1 MSIISNGRLF
11 DFLDKYKN
19 SFSDLE
25 KLSNFDDENIRKIVR
40 DFIHD
45 IYDFAYAHNI
55 YDYPSVMLYDKQF
68 FYVEGKKSKDY
79 FLFLVYVVRHEH
91 GAYDPVASVMEM
103 ICMYKRFSTISV
115 SDVIN
120 KLLDVNHNK
129 KFYVIDNA
137 LYCSYCNDYYKC
149 DGINWINSDYEQIKN
164 LSCSGKTEE
173 EVINKYGIDVV
184 IKTLELF

>member
-1 MSIISNGRLF
+1 MSIKSNGRLF

-19 SFSDLE
+19 SFNDLE
-25 KLSNFDDENIRKIVR
+25 KISNFEDIVIRNIVH

-68 FYVEGKKSKDY
+68 FYAEGKKSKDY
-79 FLFLVYVVRHEH
+79 FLFLVYVVRQEH
-91 GAYDPVASVMEM
+91 GAYDPVAAVMEM

-120 KLLDVNHNK
+120 KLLDVNYNK
-129 KFYVIDNA
+129 KYYVIDDI
-137 LYCSYCNDYYKC
+137 LYCSYCSDIYKN
-149 DGINWINSDYEQIKN
+149 DGINWISCDYKQIKEIE
-164 LSCSGKTEE
+164 SFEKTEE
-173 EVINKYGIDVV
+173 EVINKYGMDVV
-184 IKTLELF
+184 IKTLELV